1 MRRHPALKAIPVVMM
16 TASATRESVLRGL
29 HCGADGYVTKPFQIH
44 PFVRAVK
51 TVLGMAVE
59 NSDSQWDY
67 RYAH

>member
-1 MRRHPALKAIPVVMM
+1 MM